1 MNEILK
7 PIDIK
12 SARVGLIGV
21 GNMGEALLV
30 ALIKAGADVTKIN
43 FAVRRPERSAEI
55 VERYGV
61 MPATVEEIAASSDVL
76 MVIVKP
82 YDLEGVMERVA
93 PSLKPQVL
101 VISFLAGKKIATL
114 EVGLK
119 YPAVVRIMPN
129 TPTLLGAGMSI
140 VSFSQSVRADQK
152 AFVNSFLE
160 AAGES
165 VEVAEALQDAAAA
178 TSGSG
183 PAYFFAFVEAMVA
196 GAVDMG
202 IAPETAN
209 ALVLQTIVGAA
220 KMLAETGKS
229 AATLR
234 ENVTSPKGMTFEGL
248 KVLSEGD
255 LPGLV
260 TRAMSAAAAKSR
272 LMA

>member
-1 MNEILK
+1 VNEINI

-12 SARVGLIGV
+12 TARVGLIGV

-30 ALIKAGADVTKIN
+30 ALIKAGADLAKIN
-43 FAVRRPERSAEI
+43 FAVRRPERSAEL
-55 VERYGV
+55 VERYGIS
-61 MPATVEEIAASSDVL
+61 PATVEEMAAASDVL
-76 MVIVKP
+76 MIIVKP
-82 YDLEGVMERVA
+82 YDLQAIMERVA
-93 PSLKPQVL
+93 PSLNPQAL

-114 EVGLK
+114 EVGLAN
-119 YPAVVRIMPN
+119 PAVVRIMPN

-140 VSFSQSVRADQK
+140 VSFSKSVRADQK
-152 AFVNSFLE
+152 AFVSSFLE
-160 AAGES
+160 AAGKS
-165 VEVAEALQDAAAA
+165 VEVDEDLQDAAAA

-183 PAYFFAFVEAMVA
+183 PAYFFAFVEAMIA
-196 GAVDMG
+196 GAVNMG
-202 IAPETAN
+202 LDHETAI

-220 KMLAETGKS
+220 KMLDETGKS

-248 KVLSEGD
+248 KVFSEGD

-260 TRAMSAAAAKSR
+260 TRAMNAAAAKSR